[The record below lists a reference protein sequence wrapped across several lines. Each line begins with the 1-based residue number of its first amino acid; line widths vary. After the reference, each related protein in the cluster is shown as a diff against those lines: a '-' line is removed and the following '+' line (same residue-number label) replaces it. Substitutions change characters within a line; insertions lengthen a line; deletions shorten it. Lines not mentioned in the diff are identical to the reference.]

1 MRRSLLATTVCLA
14 LGIAAEPARAQRVDV
29 EMAIVFDGSFSVT
42 TASFDRI
49 IGAHVSLF
57 RDARLADFLQRQNI
71 NALAVAAFSFGST
84 GATPTP
90 NRFMDTA
97 VVRQITPWQVI
108 RNTTDATGFAN
119 SLEQAIGTGRPGY
132 VGRLSPIGPAMWTA
146 IAGTRRTGGSD
157 PPRYNF
163 DSLQFTG
170 LGTIT
175 PASLLQNGLIGDR
188 AILNVVTDGRQNPPH
203 GQFYFANR
211 NPLNPSEPGDAAP
224 DLEIR
229 LPGININALAIKT
242 SDTTAHDYTF
252 EGITAGRLANGGNA
266 FWMNLDLRGSN
277 AQLFESTCQ
286 KFGLE
291 LVAGTPRAT
300 DCATLLDFTVLTVMV
315 PRTVTSSTHQ
325 VVHTRVAQVTDVAL
339 PVVRTTSLT
348 AAETGRQTAAPSL
361 ISSVNDTAAN
371 TRTDTYDQ
379 LTTILMLETERIE
392 DVVPLRMPLEYGAVT
407 RLGAA
412 LFGDILANQPQRAQ
426 RLRGQGAARGPTAVR
441 GDGAPSAAARPE
453 GGVFALAGLNGSLR
467 STATDQFA
475 ALPGFDFGWG
485 EAPAG
490 LDQELTGQ
498 TGLWGRPFYSRT
510 RVSAGRGVDRY
521 DQTHRGFALGADV
534 RIGRYGLIG
543 VWGGGSSADVA
554 FAAPGGGA
562 PSSAS
567 MTSWVGGIYG
577 SAATGN
583 PDTGLWYADVTLGYG
598 AQDWTLT
605 RTTLAG
611 AAARGEFRSP
621 ALGAYTEAGF
631 AGQWRGLQ
639 WQPHLFLRT
648 VQTERPGLAETGA
661 DEGVARNLDGAR
673 FTSVQAGPGLRV
685 SQAISLGD
693 GISLVPEGRIRWERE
708 FSDNAAAVSGAFVF
722 DGSRVPFSGRAP
734 GLDRDALGLGASLKL
749 ARLTGGPAG
758 GGFGLDLDWDASFS
772 NDTTAHRLALQ
783 LRLAW

>member
-1 MRRSLLATTVCLA
+1 MRRSLLATTMCLA

-29 EMAIVFDGSFSVT
+29 EMAIVFDGSFSVS
-42 TASFDRI
+42 TASFDRVV
-49 IGAHVSLF
+49 GAHVALF
-57 RDARLADFLQRQNI
+57 GNPRLADFLQRQNI
-71 NALAVAAFSFGST
+71 NSLGVAAFSFGST

-90 NRFMDTA
+90 NRYMDTA

-119 SLEQAIGTGRPGY
+119 SLEQAIGPGRPGY

-170 LGTIT
+170 LGTMT

-188 AILNVVTDGRQNPPH
+188 AILNVVTDGRQNPPI
-203 GQFYFANR
+203 GQSYFANR
-211 NPLNPSEPGDAAP
+211 NPLNPPEPGAAAP
-224 DLEIR
+224 DLEII

-242 SDTTAHDYTF
+242 SDTTTHDYAF
-252 EGITAGRLANGGNA
+252 EGMTAGRLANGGNA

-300 DCATLLDFTVLTVMV
+300 DCATLLDFKVITVIV
-315 PRTVTSSTHQ
+315 PRTATSSTRQ
-325 VVHTRVAQVTDVAL
+325 VVHTRVARVTDVAL

-348 AAETGRQTAAPSL
+348 AAETGRQTAAPTL
-361 ISSVNDTAAN
+361 VSSVNNIAAN

-379 LTTILMLETERIE
+379 LTTISMLETERIE
-392 DVVPLRMPLEYGAVT
+392 DLIPLRMPLEYGALT

-426 RLRGQGAARGPTAVR
+426 RLRGQVAARGQAASR
-441 GDGAPSAAARPE
+441 GDGAPSAASRPE
-453 GGVFALAGLNGSLR
+453 GGIFAAAGLNDSLR
-467 STATDQFA
+467 YTSSGQFA

-498 TGLWGRPFYSRT
+498 TGIWGRPFYSRT
-510 RVSAGRGVDRY
+510 RISAGRGVDSY
-521 DQTHRGFALGADV
+521 DHTHRGFAIGADV
-534 RIGRYGLIG
+534 RIGRYGLVG
-543 VWGGGSSADVA
+543 VWGGGSQADVG
-554 FAAPGGGA
+554 FAGPGGGA
-562 PSSAS
+562 PSSAA

-577 SAATGN
+577 SAAIGSLER
-583 PDTGLWYADVTLGYG
+583 GLWYADVTLGYG
-598 AQDWTLT
+598 EQDWTLN
-605 RTTLAG
+605 RVTLAG
-611 AAARGEFRSP
+611 APTQGEFRSP

-631 AGQWRGLQ
+631 ASQWGPLL

-648 VQTERPGLAETGA
+648 VRTERPALAETGPE
-661 DEGVARNLDGAR
+661 EGVARSVNGAR
-673 FTSVQAGPGLRV
+673 FTSVQAGPGLRL
-685 SQAISLGD
+685 SQTVSLGD
-693 GISLVPEGRIRWERE
+693 GLSLVPEGRIRWERE
-708 FSDNAAAVSGAFVF
+708 FGDNAASVSGAFVF
-722 DGSRVPFSGRAP
+722 DGARVPFAGRAP

-749 ARLTGGPAG
+749 VRLGGVAG
-758 GGFGLDLDWDASFS
+758 GGLGLDLDWDASFS

-783 LRLAW
+783 MRLAW